1 MLPAALAAEIVGV
14 TASGAFS
21 PGPLT
26 LSVLASS
33 GRSGARYGALAAL
46 GHMLAELPLY
56 FLLGLGL
63 LRFLSDSVLRAL
75 STVGGA
81 ALLLYAVLSVRASLS
96 KSSLPQRLEVVR
108 NPVLLGFSLTALNPY
123 FLAWWMT
130 AGLKLIADILAYSS
144 TLGVLTTAYLMHV
157 WMDFLW
163 LSLVAWLA
171 KEGSLRAPTA
181 ARYLQ
186 FALALV
192 LVYYG
197 VCFLREGLT

>member
-1 MLPAALAAEIVGV
+1 MLPPALAAEIVGV

-26 LSVLASS
+26 FSVLASS
-33 GRSGARYGALAAL
+33 GRGGARHRALAAL
-46 GHMLAELPLY
+46 GHMLAEPPLY
-56 FLLGLGL
+56 LLGLGL
-63 LRFLSDSVLRAL
+63 LRLLGEVAVRAL
-75 STVGGA
+75 SVIGGA
-81 ALLLYAVLSVRASLS
+81 ALLLYASLS
-96 KSSLPQRLEVVR
+96 IRSALSRSPPPRQLDLAR

-130 AGLKLIADILAYSS
+130 AGLKLVADILAYSS
-144 TLGVLTTAYLMHV
+144 TLGAPVAAYLAHV

-171 KEGSLRAPTA
+171 KEGSFRAPSV
-181 ARYLQ
+181 ARILQ
-186 FALALV
+186 AALAIA

-197 VCFLREGLT
+197 VIFLREGLT

>member
-1 MLPAALAAEIVGV
+1 MLPPALAAEIVGV

-26 LSVLASS
+26 FSVLASS
-33 GRSGARYGALAAL
+33 GRGGARYGALAAL

-56 FLLGLGL
+56 LLLGLGL
-63 LRFLSDSVLRAL
+63 LRLLSEVTVRAL
-75 STVGGA
+75 SVVGGA
-81 ALLLYAVLSVRASLS
+81 ALLLYASLS
-96 KSSLPQRLEVVR
+96 IRSALSRSPPPRQLDFAR

-130 AGLKLIADILAYSS
+130 AGLKLVADILAYSS
-144 TLGVLTTAYLMHV
+144 TLGALVAAYLAHV

-171 KEGSLRAPTA
+171 KEGSLRAPSV
-181 ARYLQ
+181 ARILQ
-186 FALALV
+186 AALAIA

-197 VCFLREGLT
+197 VIFLREGLT

>member
-1 MLPAALAAEIVGV
+1 MLPPALAAEIVGV

-21 PGPLT
+21 PGPFT
-26 LSVLASS
+26 FSVLASS
-33 GRSGARYGALAAL
+33 GRGGARYGALAAL

-56 FLLGLGL
+56 LLLGL
-63 LRFLSDSVLRAL
+63 LRLLGEVAVRAL
-75 STVGGA
+75 SVVGGA
-81 ALLLYAVLSVRASLS
+81 ALLLYASLS
-96 KSSLPQRLEVVR
+96 IRSALSRSPPPRQLDLAR

-130 AGLKLIADILAYSS
+130 AGLKLVADILAYSS
-144 TLGVLTTAYLMHV
+144 TLGAPVAAYLAHV

-171 KEGSLRAPTA
+171 KEGSFRAPSV
-181 ARYLQ
+181 ARILQ
-186 FALALV
+186 AALAIA

-197 VCFLREGLT
+197 VIFLREGLT